1 MTWTALSPTISA
13 EFAGAVLCSTR
24 RAWYGATFM
33 IALFLSL
40 LLLARGV
47 LCALLGEEH
56 QHPGFVLAYGGGHIV
71 VIGVGEAVGKK
82 CHFTPLDERYASKMG
97 PCTLGPALVGF
108 FIGTSG
114 YGVARRH
121 SGPWLGREKIRSTSS
136 HNVHK
141 PHLQS
146 PSFPRLADPRETLT
160 FKQL

>member
-1 MTWTALSPTISA
+1 MQQDGSVADNIGGVCW
-13 EFAGAVLCSTR
+13 R
-24 RAWYGATFM
+24 RALQHTKSLVWCH
-33 IALFLSL
+33 IHDCSL
-40 LLLARGV
+40 LISSSPCTRGS
-47 LCALLGEEH
+47 LRSTW
-56 QHPGFVLAYGGGHIV
+56 GGAS
-71 VIGVGEAVGKK
+71 AVGKK